1 MGSGILISNRSV
13 VVKHLSRSRSEALA
27 AFHEISAHIVSSL
40 DLDETLVTIAR
51 AATHVLEA
59 DVGAIFLP
67 DGEPGLVARGVFG
80 ARSEG
85 WQGLRLNPDRGL
97 NSNALSSGRAARIDD
112 YLVIA
117 EADPGLSSRPVILE
131 EPVHS
136 AMAVPVRRRGHPIG
150 TIGVYRR
157 IVAPFD
163 EEEEYLLDLLS
174 QQAGI
179 ALDNALAYGEL
190 ETARNRLQALVDT
203 TDAIWHQSSFEEV
216 AQLVV
221 EEAGRLLPNIACLIG
236 VVPPDRPHQ
245 IVFVAGTQGWAATQ
259 LGTVHDL
266 ADTKL
271 ATRVLTDGVPIES
284 RAFASASALAASMTT
299 GTAIDTARLIPLG
312 EPLPDGRNRL
322 GVLGFYR
329 QGSRP
334 FGREERLVM
343 DEFGKRMSISLHR
356 AELVRLAESTRSRLE
371 TAVEV
376 AADLSASLDP
386 SEVIRRV
393 LVRAVEAGRADR
405 GVLLR
410 IEAEDT
416 VVEDFHDISGANDLI
431 GYRHPIALQ
440 PLMLQAVSS
449 RLPVIGGRYDVSSMD
464 TLLEASLDN
473 VRHTAT
479 IPLILDG
486 VVTAAMVL
494 SRRTDRPFLPNDLA
508 MFQLIGNQA
517 VLALRNARLF
527 AQAKAVTRAQSD
539 FLNMAAHELRTPL
552 SVIAGYVSM
561 MEDGTLGEPPRHWL
575 GPLETLRSKTAE
587 LEALI
592 SELLI
597 ASRLEA
603 GTIPVQEGEIEL
615 REAAFA
621 AIERIQPRAAL
632 LGARLSHTFPEGR
645 VLGMGDAEQVGRILD
660 NLLNNALSYSLERP
674 RVSLVVHGGDDTR
687 VEVRDNG
694 RGIPLEERSRIFER
708 FYRIDDPAVRHVPG
722 TGLGLYISRQL
733 AARMA
738 GVLSLD
744 RTVPGKGSTFTL
756 RLPAA
761 PGS

>member
-1 MGSGILISNRSV
+1 M
-13 VVKHLSRSRSEALA
+13 VKHLSSGGSEALA
-27 AFHEISAHIVSSL
+27 AFHEISALIVSSL
-40 DLDETLVTIAR
+40 DLDETLLTIAR
-51 AATHVLEA
+51 AATHVLDA

-67 DGEPGLVARGVFG
+67 DDEPGLVARGVYG
-80 ARSEG
+80 ARSKG
-85 WQGLRLNPDRGL
+85 WAGLRLNPDRGL
-97 NSNALSSGRAARIDD
+97 NSDALQWSKAARIDD
-112 YLVIA
+112 YLLVA
-117 EADPGLSSRPVILE
+117 EADTGLSSRAVIRE
-131 EPVHS
+131 EPIHS
-136 AMAVPVRRRGHPIG
+136 AMAVPVRRRGSPIG

-157 IVAPFD
+157 VVEPFD

-203 TDAIWHQSSFEEV
+203 TDAIWRQSSFEEV

-221 EEAGRLLPNIACLIG
+221 EQAGRLLPRIACLIG
-236 VVPPDRPHQ
+236 VVPPERPHQ
-245 IVFVAGTQGWAATQ
+245 LVYVAGTAGWAATQ

-266 ADTKL
+266 AETRIEK
-271 ATRVLTDGVPIES
+271 RVLDEGVPVES
-284 RAFASASALAASMTT
+284 RAFSSISTLAGSMTS
-299 GTAIDTARLIPLG
+299 GTKIDTARLIPLG
-312 EPLPDGRNRL
+312 EPLPDGRKRL

-329 QGSRP
+329 EGNRA

-356 AELVRLAESTRSRLE
+356 AELLRLAESTRSRLE
-371 TAVEV
+371 TAIEV

-393 LVRAVEAGRADR
+393 LVGAVEAGRADR

-410 IEAEDT
+410 IDGGDT
-416 VVEDFHDISGANDLI
+416 VTEDFHDVSGDSDLI

-440 PLMLQAVSS
+440 PLMLRAVST
-449 RLPVIGGRYDVSSMD
+449 RQPVIGGRYDVSKIDS
-464 TLLEASLDN
+464 LLEASLGS

-494 SRRTDRPFLPNDLA
+494 SRRDDNPFLASDLA

-527 AQAKAVTRAQSD
+527 AQAQAVTRAQSD

-587 LEALI
+587 LESLI

-603 GTIPVQEGEIEL
+603 GMIPFQEGEIEL

-621 AIERIQPRAAL
+621 AIERIQPRVAL
-632 LGARLSHTFPEGR
+632 LGARLTHRFPVDR
-645 VLGMGDAEQVGRILD
+645 VLAVGDAEQVGRVLD
-660 NLLNNALSYSLERP
+660 NLLNNALSYSPERP
-674 RVSLVVHGGDDTR
+674 RVSLVVHGGEDTR
-687 VEVRDNG
+687 IEISDNG
-694 RGIPLEERSRIFER
+694 RGVPLEEQSRIFER
-708 FYRIDDPAVRHVPG
+708 FYRIDDPAVHHVPG

-733 AARMA
+733 AARM
-738 GVLSLD
+738 GGLLTLD
-744 RTVPGKGSTFTL
+744 RTAPGKGSTFTL

-761 PGS
+761 ASWPPDQ

>member
-1 MGSGILISNRSV
+1 
-13 VVKHLSRSRSEALA
+13 VKHLSSGRSEALA
-27 AFHEISAHIVSSL
+27 ALHEISALIVSSL
-40 DLDETLVTIAR
+40 DLDETLLTIAR
-51 AATHVLEA
+51 AATHVLDA
-59 DVGAIFLP
+59 DIGAIFLP
-67 DGEPGLVARGVFG
+67 DGEPGLIARGVFG

-85 WQGLRLNPDRGL
+85 WAGLRLNPDRGL
-97 NSNALSSGRAARIDD
+97 NSGALLTGVASRIDD
-112 YLVIA
+112 YLPVA
-117 EADPGLSSRPVILE
+117 EADPGLLSRQVVME

-136 AMAVPVRRRGHPIG
+136 AIAVPVRRRGGPFG

-157 IVAPFD
+157 IVEPFD
-163 EEEEYLLDLLS
+163 EEDEYLLDLLS

-203 TDAIWHQSSFEEV
+203 TDAIWRRSSFDEV

-221 EEAGRLLPNIACLIG
+221 EEASRLLPRIACLVG
-236 VVPPDRPHQ
+236 VVPPERPHQ
-245 IVFVAGTQGWAATQ
+245 LVFVAGTAGWAETQ
-259 LGTVHDL
+259 LGTIHDL
-266 ADTKL
+266 AET
-271 ATRVLTDGVPIES
+271 AIARRVLEEGIPIES
-284 RAFASASALAASMTT
+284 ETFSSASGVAAAMTVGT
-299 GTAIDTARLIPLG
+299 GIDTARLIPLG
-312 EPLPDGRNRL
+312 EPLPDGRTRL

-329 QGSRP
+329 EGKRAFSP
-334 FGREERLVM
+334 EERFVM
-343 DEFGKRMSISLHR
+343 DEFGKRVSISLHR
-356 AELVRLAESTRSRLE
+356 AELLRLAESTRDRLE
-371 TAVEV
+371 TAIEV

-410 IEAEDT
+410 IDGEDT
-416 VVEDFHDISGANDLI
+416 VMEDFYDVTGDSDVA
-431 GYRHPIALQ
+431 GYRHPIAAQ
-440 PLMLQAVSS
+440 PLMLEAVTT
-449 RLPVIGGRYDVSSMD
+449 RQPVIGGRYDVSKFDS
-464 TLLEASLDN
+464 LLEEALGS

-494 SRRTDRPFLPNDLA
+494 SRRTDHPFLANDLK
-508 MFQLIGNQA
+508 MFQLIANQA

-527 AQAKAVTRAQSD
+527 AQAQAVTRAQSD

-561 MEDGTLGEPPRHWL
+561 MEDGTLGQPPRQWL
-575 GPLETLRSKTAE
+575 APLETLRAKTNE
-587 LEALI
+587 LESLI

-603 GTIPVQEGEIEL
+603 GTIPFQQGVVEL

-621 AIERIQPRAAL
+621 AIERIQPRASL
-632 LGARLSHTFPEGR
+632 LHARISHRFPTEP
-645 VLGMGDAEQVGRILD
+645 VPAVGDVEHIGRILD
-660 NLLNNALSYSLERP
+660 NLLNNALSYSLGPP
-674 RVSLVVHGGDDTR
+674 RVTLVVRGGEDTR
-687 VEVRDNG
+687 IEVRDHG
-694 RGIPLEERSRIFER
+694 QGVPPEERSRIFER
-708 FYRIDDPAVRHVPG
+708 FYRIDDPAARHVPG

-733 AARMA
+733 AARM
-738 GVLSLD
+738 GGRLTLD

-761 PGS
+761 Q